1 MVFFQIFT
9 QPRDEVGLILIGTD
23 STNNQLA
30 NDGVG
35 YEHIS
40 LAFDLAMPTWQMLRI
55 LEKEI
60 QPQRSEADWL
70 DGIIVA
76 MDLLKSH
83 M

>member
-1 MVFFQIFT
+1 M
-9 QPRDEVGLILIGTD
+9 GLVLIGTD
-23 STNNQLA
+23 STNNKLA
-30 NDGVG
+30 NDGAG

-40 LAFDLAMPTWQMLRI
+40 VGFDLAMPTWQMLRI

-76 MDLLKSH
+76 MDLLKDH